1 MSRYSNLSH
10 SELERMLS
18 ESERLLCV
26 DTDSDTDYL
35 LHNLQLHKIELEIQ
49 NRDLMESQKE
59 LESIRD
65 QYAEL
70 YDFAP
75 VGYLTL
81 DKNGIINN
89 LNITAA
95 GMFGAERSHIMG
107 RPLSTQLAPGMGRL
121 LFDHLRQAF
130 SSDQKVTTD
139 FILKTASKGITRY
152 VRADTIVHADL
163 DSEASCLMNLI
174 DTTERR
180 RAEQAVIDERT
191 FLQHVIDG
199 VDNPIMVISL
209 DYKVLRMNEAA
220 KRVANMQKI
229 DLEHACC
236 YQISHYRERPCD
248 SEDYPCPLKI
258 VLQTRLPSK
267 VVHNHV
273 SEMGAQRKFEISV
286 SPLFDDHGE
295 IMGVI
300 ESAHDI
306 TEHLEL
312 LEELKERQLSYAH
325 LAQHDPLTGL
335 PNRLLFADRLSQAI
349 HVAHR
354 NKTKLAVLFIDLD
367 RFKEVNDSFDHS
379 CGDAVLK
386 ETADRFQALFR
397 EDDTIARM
405 GGDEFTV
412 ILTHIKKDSHA
423 ALVAKK
429 LLNAFKQ
436 PFKIKKHKL
445 FLSASIGISLY
456 PDHGDSVD
464 ELVRNADTA
473 MYRAKEEGRNT
484 FQYYTLELTARAF
497 ERVYLASSLHNAILQ
512 NELILYYQPQF
523 ELITQ
528 EICGV
533 EALVRWQNADLGLLA
548 PDKFIPLAEES
559 EVIGEMGA
567 WIMKEACQQM
577 KTWQESGVLRSDM
590 TISVNLSGK
599 QFDHNNLLEEIEQ
612 TLTATGLSPSC
623 LELEITETTMM
634 RSTRGTSETLGM
646 LRKLGVKVAI
656 DDFGTGYSS
665 LNYLKQLPITRLKI
679 DKSFVSD
686 IPDNLNDVA
695 ISKAIIAMANNLL
708 LDVLAE
714 GVETGEQHQFLIQ
727 QGCRVGQGYLFA
739 RPMSSDQF
747 EAFIQQKLQD

>member
-18 ESERLLCV
+18 ESERLLRADA
-26 DTDSDTDYL
+26 DTDTDYL

-59 LESIRD
+59 LENIRD

-89 LNITAA
+89 LNISAA
-95 GMFGAERSHIMG
+95 AMFGAERSRIVG

-121 LFDHLRQAF
+121 LFDHLRHAF
-130 SSDQKVTTD
+130 SSDQKVTAD
-139 FILKTASKGITRY
+139 LALKTTSDGITRY
-152 VRADTIVHADL
+152 VRADTIVHADN
-163 DSEASCLMNLI
+163 ENQAHCLMNLI

-199 VDNPIMVISL
+199 VENPIMVISL
-209 DYKVLRMNEAA
+209 DFKVLRMNEAA
-220 KRVANMQKI
+220 KRIATMQKI
-229 DLEHACC
+229 DPEHACC
-236 YQISHYRERPCD
+236 YQISHQVDRPCD
-248 SEDYPCPLKI
+248 GDDYPCPLKI
-258 VLQTRLPSK
+258 VLQTRLPTK
-267 VVHNHV
+267 VTHNHI
-273 SEMGAQRKFEISV
+273 SEFGTQRKYEVSV
-286 SPLFDDHGE
+286 SPLFDDDGE

-300 ESAHDI
+300 ESSHDI

-312 LEELKERQLSYAH
+312 LDELKERQLSYAH
-325 LAQHDPLTGL
+325 LAQHDALTGL

-354 NKTKLAVLFIDLD
+354 NKSMLAVLFIDLD
-367 RFKEVNDSFDHS
+367 RFKEVNDSFNHAT
-379 CGDAVLK
+379 GDAVLK
-386 ETADRFQALFR
+386 EVAERFQSLFR

-412 ILTHIKKDSHA
+412 ILTHIKKDSNA

-429 LLNAFKQ
+429 LLNLFKK
-436 PFKIKKHKL
+436 PFTIQNHKL
-445 FLSASIGISLY
+445 YLTASIGISLY
-456 PDHGDSVD
+456 PDHGESVD

-497 ERVYLASSLHNAILQ
+497 ERVFLASSLHNAISQ
-512 NELILYYQPQF
+512 NELILHYQPQI
-523 ELITQ
+523 ELITK

-533 EALVRWQNADLGLLA
+533 EALVRWQNRDLGLLA

-559 EVIGEMGA
+559 EVIDEMGA

-577 KTWQESGVLRSDM
+577 KAWQDSGILRSDM

-612 TLTATGLSPSC
+612 TLTATGLSPDC

-634 RSTRGTSETLGM
+634 RSTSVTSETLRK
-646 LRKLGVKVAI
+646 LRKLGVKVAV

-679 DKSFVSD
+679 DKTFISD
-686 IPDNLNDVA
+686 IPDDLNDVA

-714 GVETGEQHQFLIQ
+714 GIETGEQHQFLIQ

-739 RPMSSDQF
+739 RPMPSDQF
-747 EAFIQQKLQD
+747 ESFIEQTPQG

>member
-1 MSRYSNLSH
+1 
-10 SELERMLS
+10 
-18 ESERLLCV
+18 
-26 DTDSDTDYL
+26 
-35 LHNLQLHKIELEIQ
+35 ELEIQ

-59 LESIRD
+59 LENIRD

-95 GMFGAERSHIMG
+95 AMFGAERSRIVG
-107 RPLSTQLAPGMGRL
+107 KPLSTQLAPGMGRL

-130 SSDQKVTTD
+130 SSDQKVTAD
-139 FILKTASKGITRY
+139 LALKTTSNGITRY
-152 VRADTIVHADL
+152 VRADTIVHADI
-163 DSEASCLMNLI
+163 ENQAYCLMNLI

-199 VDNPIMVISL
+199 VENPIMVISL
-209 DYKVLRMNEAA
+209 DYKLLRMNEAA
-220 KRVANMQKI
+220 KRIATMQQI
-229 DLEHACC
+229 DPEHACC
-236 YQISHYRERPCD
+236 YQISHQVDRPCD
-248 SEDYPCPLKI
+248 SDDYPCPLKI
-258 VLQTRLPSK
+258 VLQTRLPTK

-273 SEMGAQRKFEISV
+273 SEFGTQRKYEVSV
-286 SPLFDDHGE
+286 SPLFDDDGE

-300 ESAHDI
+300 ESSHDI
-306 TEHLEL
+306 TDHLEL
-312 LEELKERQLSYAH
+312 LDELKERQLSYAH
-325 LAQHDPLTGL
+325 LAQHDALTGL

-354 NKTKLAVLFIDLD
+354 NESMLAVLFIDLD
-367 RFKEVNDSFDHS
+367 RFKEVNDSFNHAT
-379 CGDAVLK
+379 GDAVLK
-386 ETADRFQALFR
+386 EVAERFQSLFR

-412 ILTHIKKDSHA
+412 ILTHIKKDSNA

-429 LLNAFKQ
+429 LLNLFKK
-436 PFKIKKHKL
+436 PFTIQNHKL
-445 FLSASIGISLY
+445 YLTASIGISLY

-497 ERVYLASSLHNAILQ
+497 ERVFLASSLHNAISQ
-512 NELILYYQPQF
+512 NELILHYQPQI
-523 ELITQ
+523 ELITK

-533 EALVRWQNADLGLLA
+533 EALVRWQNRDLGLLT

-559 EVIGEMGA
+559 EVIDEMGA

-577 KTWQESGVLRSDM
+577 KAWQDSGILRSDM

-612 TLTATGLSPSC
+612 TLTATGLSPDC

-634 RSTRGTSETLGM
+634 RSTSVTSETLRK
-646 LRKLGVKVAI
+646 LRKLGVKVAV

-679 DKSFVSD
+679 DKTFISD
-686 IPDNLNDVA
+686 IPDDLNDVA

-714 GVETGEQHQFLIQ
+714 GIETGEQHQFLIQ

-739 RPMSSDQF
+739 RPMPSDQF
-747 EAFIQQKLQD
+747 ESFIEQTPQG

>member
-1 MSRYSNLSH
+1 MNRYSNLNH
-10 SELERMLS
+10 SDLERMLS
-18 ESERLLCV
+18 EAERLLRAEE
-26 DTDSDTDYL
+26 DTDTDYL
-35 LHNLQLHKIELEIQ
+35 LQNLQLHKIELEIQ

-59 LESIRD
+59 LENVRD

-81 DKNGIINN
+81 DKNGIIKN
-89 LNITAA
+89 LNLTAA
-95 GMFGAERSHIMG
+95 GMFGAERSQILG
-107 RPLSTQLAPGMGRL
+107 KPLSSQLGPGMGRL

-130 SSDQKVTTD
+130 SSDQKVTAD
-139 FILKTASKGITRY
+139 LALKTTSDGIGRY
-152 VRADTIVHADL
+152 VRADTIVHADV
-163 DSEASCLMNLI
+163 ENQAYCLMNLI

-180 RAEQAVIDERT
+180 RAEQAVINERT

-220 KRVANMQKI
+220 KRNALIQKI
-229 DLEHACC
+229 DPEHACC
-236 YQISHYRERPCD
+236 YQVSHQVNRPCD
-248 SEDYPCPLKI
+248 SDDYPCPLKI

-267 VVHNHV
+267 VVHNHI
-273 SEMGAQRKFEISV
+273 SEFGTQRKYEVSV
-286 SPLFDDHGE
+286 SPLFDDNGE

-312 LEELKERQLSYAH
+312 QDELKERQLSYAH
-325 LAQHDPLTGL
+325 LAQHDALTGL

-354 NKTKLAVLFIDLD
+354 NKSMIAILFIDLD
-367 RFKEVNDSFDHS
+367 RFKEVNDSFNHS
-379 CGDAVLK
+379 TGDAVLK
-386 ETADRFQALFR
+386 EVAVRFQSLFR

-412 ILTHIKKDSHA
+412 ILTHIKRDSNA

-429 LLNAFKQ
+429 LLNIFKK
-436 PFKIKKHKL
+436 PFTIQNHKL
-445 FLSASIGISLY
+445 YLSASIGISLY
-456 PDHGDSVD
+456 PDHGNSVD

-484 FQYYTLELTARAF
+484 FQYYTLELTAKAL
-497 ERVYLASSLHNAILQ
+497 ERVFLASSLHNAISQ

-533 EALVRWQNADLGLLA
+533 EALVRWQNRDLGLLS

-559 EVIGEMGA
+559 EVIDEMGA

-599 QFDHNNLLEEIEQ
+599 QFDHTNLLEEIEQ
-612 TLTATGLSPSC
+612 TLTVTGLSPSC

-634 RSTRGTSETLGM
+634 RSTRVTSETLRK
-646 LRKLGVKVAI
+646 LRKLDIKVAI

-679 DKSFVSD
+679 DKTFVSD
-686 IPDNLNDVA
+686 IPNDLNDVA

-714 GVETGEQHQFLIQ
+714 GIETGEQQQFLIQ

-747 EAFIQQKLQD
+747 ETFVEQKLQD

>member
-1 MSRYSNLSH
+1 MNRYSNLNH
-10 SELERMLS
+10 SDLERMLS
-18 ESERLLCV
+18 EAERLLRAEK
-26 DTDSDTDYL
+26 DTDTDYL
-35 LHNLQLHKIELEIQ
+35 LQNLQLHKIELEIQ

-59 LESIRD
+59 LENVRD

-81 DKNGIINN
+81 DKNGIIKN
-89 LNITAA
+89 LNLTAA
-95 GMFGAERSHIMG
+95 GMFGAERSQILG
-107 RPLSTQLAPGMGRL
+107 KPLSSQLGPGMGRL

-130 SSDQKVTTD
+130 SSDQKVTAD
-139 FILKTASKGITRY
+139 LALKTTSDGIGRY
-152 VRADTIVHADL
+152 VRADTIVHADV
-163 DSEASCLMNLI
+163 ENQAYCLMNLI

-180 RAEQAVIDERT
+180 RAEQAVINERT

-220 KRVANMQKI
+220 KRNALIQKI
-229 DLEHACC
+229 DPEHACC
-236 YQISHYRERPCD
+236 YQVSHQVNRPCD
-248 SEDYPCPLKI
+248 SDDYPCPLKI

-267 VVHNHV
+267 VVHNHI
-273 SEMGAQRKFEISV
+273 SEFGTQRKYEVSV
-286 SPLFDDHGE
+286 SPLFDDNGE

-312 LEELKERQLSYAH
+312 LDELKERQLSYAH
-325 LAQHDPLTGL
+325 LAQHDALTGL

-354 NKTKLAVLFIDLD
+354 NKSMIAILFIDLD
-367 RFKEVNDSFDHS
+367 RFKEVNDSFNHAT
-379 CGDAVLK
+379 GDAVLK
-386 ETADRFQALFR
+386 EVAVRFQSLFR

-412 ILTHIKKDSHA
+412 ILTHIKRDSNA

-429 LLNAFKQ
+429 LLNIFKK
-436 PFKIKKHKL
+436 PFTIQNHKL
-445 FLSASIGISLY
+445 YLSASIGISLY
-456 PDHGDSVD
+456 PDHGNSVD

-484 FQYYTLELTARAF
+484 FQYYTLELTAKAF
-497 ERVYLASSLHNAILQ
+497 ERVFLASSLHNAISQ

-533 EALVRWQNADLGLLA
+533 EALVRWQNRDLGLLS

-559 EVIGEMGA
+559 EVIDEMGA

-599 QFDHNNLLEEIEQ
+599 QFDHTNLLEEIEQ
-612 TLTATGLSPSC
+612 TLTVTGLSPSC

-634 RSTRGTSETLGM
+634 RSTRVTSETLRK
-646 LRKLGVKVAI
+646 LRKLDIKVAI

-679 DKSFVSD
+679 DKTFVSD
-686 IPDNLNDVA
+686 IPNDLNDVA

-714 GVETGEQHQFLIQ
+714 GIETGEQQQFLIQ

-747 EAFIQQKLQD
+747 ETFVEQKLQD